1 MSAMGVKFGVLCA
14 FTLTVKSS
22 VVAHCP
28 PSGVNVYVVVDV
40 LSTAGDQVPEML
52 FVLVA
57 GKLNASPLQM
67 SAMGVKLGVLCA
79 FTLTVKS
86 SVVAH

>member
-1 MSAMGVKFGVLCA
+1 
-14 FTLTVKSS
+14 
-22 VVAHCP
+22 
-28 PSGVNVYVVVDV
+28 V
-40 LSTAGDQVPEML
+40 LSTAGDQVPEIL
-52 FVLVA
+52 LVLVA

-67 SAMGVKLGVLCA
+67 SAMGEKLGVLCA